1 MYVSEATCGRCG
13 DRHAGER
20 DPVTGATAGA
30 KTPVPPNNPVSCK
43 IGATVT
49 FASPGLSNN
58 GAVSTGKTSATT
70 TTGTAV
76 SGAGCSGTGGNP
88 LTITSKNLKCSKS
101 TPNSPV
107 PGCIKG
113 DTYYDT
119 WNQFISNGTASVLKS
134 VKKLTINVNGVTY
147 SIKGTSVNESP
158 PCGSEVGFGIGGVV
172 TAPQLPHRAQ
182 HRRQRRDR
190 RGRRREP
197 HPGRRARRERA
208 SRHRRRRQSERRGR
222 RGGLT
227 KHHRFH
233 RRGRRPD
240 DSRLCFERLG
250 TLSAGDRRL
259 QRQRRDRFCR
269 SQPAPATP
277 AVRSRFTTDRRRS
290 PRSTSAE
297 TTQERLSTLCRSPRA
312 RRSMCSGRAIR
323 QRRRQAR
330 PPRTNISGAAASPAA
345 GTWLRTGRTPRR
357 VRTRRRSRRGRTTV

>member
-1 MYVSEATCGRCG
+1 MDEKEQCMFRKLLVVAAAIAMPVSVIA
-13 DRHAGER
+13 
-20 DPVTGATAGA
+20 VTGATAGA

-49 FASPGLSNN
+49 FAFPGLSNN

-172 TAPQLPHRAQ
+172 TAPKNDKGQAVTLNACLGSVTGTGLNSYSNFAADISGPGVMTTAQ
-182 HRRQRRDR
+182 I
-190 RGRRREP
+190 
-197 HPGRRARRERA
+197 
-208 SRHRRRRQSERRGR
+208 
-222 RGGLT
+222 
-227 KHHRFH
+227 
-233 RRGRRPD
+233 
-240 DSRLCFERLG
+240 DSTVS
-250 TLSAGDRRL
+250 TLSIG
-259 QRQRRDRFCR
+259 
-269 SQPAPATP
+269 S
-277 AVRSRFTTDRRRS
+277 
-290 PRSTSAE
+290 
-297 TTQERLSTLCRSPRA
+297 
-312 RRSMCSGRAIR
+312 
-323 QRRRQAR
+323 
-330 PPRTNISGAAASPAA
+330 
-345 GTWLRTGRTPRR
+345 
-357 VRTRRRSRRGRTTV
+357 